1 MQTLSGKQVRKQT
14 NKQSRNKYFTF
25 CTNVSRQEETSWN
38 KLIDSNLMLIHNG
51 KVIIFSRIKNLQQS
65 GFSFYNFQLSKTKV
79 WNKIKCSSQLVTASC
94 SEFLII
100 YHYSAQLLYLTSLQD
115 QVCSFCNEPKV
126 LTLKGGH
133 VSCSLHLLRNELH
146 ITRFQNA
153 HRLKTRSWI
162 H

>member
-1 MQTLSGKQVRKQT
+1 
-14 NKQSRNKYFTF
+14 
-25 CTNVSRQEETSWN
+25 
-38 KLIDSNLMLIHNG
+38 MLIHNG

-79 WNKIKCSSQLVTASC
+79 WKKIKCSSQLVTASC

-100 YHYSAQLLYLTSLQD
+100 YHYSAQLLYLISLQD

-133 VSCSLHLLRNELH
+133 VSCSLHLVRNELH

-153 HRLKTRSWI
+153 HTKNEKLNTLNAATTANVQYIKILSNNFPRLSKIATVANVS
-162 H
+162 